1 MDPLSHKYI
10 RKPFPMRSH
19 ESRVA
24 LVIEVDKA
32 RHTKLPFAHTP
43 PRQ

>member
-1 MDPLSHKYI
+1 MS
-10 RKPFPMRSH
+10 PFSLQRS
-19 ESRVA
+19 

-32 RHTKLPFAHTP
+32 RYTKLPFAHTP